1 MDQVGVKSV
10 VRITCSMKGERSKT
24 ENIYITDTKDFAGEI
39 QLVDGKKVL
48 KILSRTWYET
58 QINQFRVGEK
68 VSLYV
73 SNRKP
78 KRSEAQNR
86 YYFGVYLPLVA
97 KETGEHNL
105 RKLHAYFKD
114 QFLGIDVQ
122 VLGKT
127 IRFQKSSTEL
137 SKNDFSE
144 FIMNIE
150 ADSGVQAPPVENY
163 GL

>member
-1 MDQVGVKSV
+1 
-10 VRITCSMKGERSKT
+10 MKGERSKT

-48 KILSRTWYET
+48 KILSRAWYET

-68 VSLYV
+68 VSLYI

-78 KRSEAQNR
+78 KRTEAQNR